1 MTDYI
6 INQPLLGPAK
16 MYSTMRGTNKC
27 IVSFFQ
33 LYFPQAGRQVYFYVF
48 EHRPDFSKLP
58 EWAGAFHGADIGFV
72 FGAPFANISSPM
84 EFFIPKYSEIEKGL
98 SLYIMRL
105 WTDFAKSG

>member
-6 INQPLLGPAK
+6 NNKPLLGPAK
-16 MYSTMRGTNKC
+16 MHSTIRAPTHSN
-27 IVSFFQ
+27 FT
-33 LYFPQAGRQVYFYVF
+33 FPRLEG
-48 EHRPDFSKLP
+48 L

-72 FGAPFANISSPM
+72 FGAPFANISSLM

-105 WTDFAKSG
+105 WTDFAKFG